1 MQTIAAE
8 VIEQNL
14 GVVVTPAPIRKL
26 TCGVGDHLGVKP
38 RFELAA
44 VVRLG
49 GIPTFARPQRRGRL
63 VGCDRHVDR
72 RSVVMTLALQQCVR
86 RAWSC
91 YAVDYSS
98 PRNWLSKFFDVRARD
113 PGRSTCTQEGPG
125 YRRGLL
131 YFQLLLP
138 VCLALGVCAGCDAPK
153 KYLYLTFRG
162 APAVFF
168 RPDISPSMSDK
179 AMSARLFSPPNRD
192 DPALWKMSGRDRN
205 SLPRGVGQH
214 SRIFRGVGCISC
226 NTVLQLPYNR
236 KYSFPVQRSK

>member
-1 MQTIAAE
+1 MLLITAHLE
-8 VIEQNL
+8 
-14 GVVVTPAPIRKL
+14 IRS
-26 TCGVGDHLGVKP
+26 
-38 RFELAA
+38 
-44 VVRLG
+44 
-49 GIPTFARPQRRGRL
+49 Q
-63 VGCDRHVDR
+63 
-72 RSVVMTLALQQCVR
+72 
-86 RAWSC
+86 
-91 YAVDYSS
+91 
-98 PRNWLSKFFDVRARD
+98 KFFDVRARD

-192 DPALWKMSGRDRN
+192 DPALWKMSGRDRY

-214 SRIFRGVGCISC
+214 SRIFRGFGCISC

-236 KYSFPVQRSK
+236 KYSYPVQGTKKVICIYSSRTYSNGLRSVQAERHQPDSHP